1 MSDEEDQEQGEV
13 LSDEEQ
19 AQAKSRAP
27 LAARVVHEI
36 IREEGEE
43 ELDRGADQILW
54 SGLAAGLSMGFS
66 FLVEAQI
73 QAGLPDAP
81 WRHLVASFGYTIGFV
96 IVVLGRQ
103 QLFTE
108 STLTAVLPVLT
119 RRDLASAGKCLRLWG
134 LVIAANIAGTWLF
147 AAALAYGRPFPAETA
162 PALADLAHHALAGGF
177 GAMLLQAMF
186 SGWLIALMVWLL
198 PSASTAKLF
207 IIMLATYVVA
217 LGQFPHIIAGSAE
230 AAYAVLTGTASLG
243 DYASRLLRPDPGGQ
257 HHRRRA
263 VHRHTQPRPD
273 RRRGARGRAGLTAQ
287 A

>member
-1 MSDEEDQEQGEV
+1 MADDQDNDEV
-13 LSDEEQ
+13 LSGEEQ
-19 AQAKSRAP
+19 EQAKDRAP

-43 ELDRGADQILW
+43 ELNRGADQILW

-66 FLVEAQI
+66 FLVEAQL
-73 QAGLPDAP
+73 QAGLPEAP
-81 WRHLVASFGYTIGFV
+81 WRHLIASFGYTIGFV

-134 LVIAANIAGTWLF
+134 LVIVANVAGTWLF
-147 AAALAYGRPFPAETA
+147 AAALAYGHPFPAQTA
-162 PALADLAHHALAGGF
+162 PALADLAHHALSGGF
-177 GAMLLQAMF
+177 GATLLQAMF

-198 PSASTAKLF
+198 PSAGTAKLF

-230 AAYAVLTGTASLG
+230 AAYAVLTGGASVQ
-243 DYASRLLRPDPGGQ
+243 DYALHFFAPTLVGNTIGGVLFTAILN
-257 HHRRRA
+257 HA
-263 VHRHTQPRPD
+263 PIADEV
-273 RRRGARGRAGLTAQ
+273 RGEEG
-287 A
+287 